1 MIRDM
6 DVKDRYVTVTLKI
19 SGKGKRNLKYVLQQ
33 VTIMNYGCKRVSE

>member
-6 DVKDRYVTVTLKI
+6 DVNGRYVTVMLKVP
-19 SGKGKRNLKYVLQQ
+19 GKVKSNLKYVLQQ